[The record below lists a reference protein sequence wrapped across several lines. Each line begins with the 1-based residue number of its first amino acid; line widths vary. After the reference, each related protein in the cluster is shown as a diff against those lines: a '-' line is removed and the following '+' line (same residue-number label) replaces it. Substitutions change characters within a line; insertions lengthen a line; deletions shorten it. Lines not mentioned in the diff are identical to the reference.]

1 MFWATG
7 AANLAQVASELSK
20 LIIPYRPRAQFLDY
34 HATDKRFAASV
45 CHRRAGKTVARINR
59 LIKAAVCITRKQP
72 PGRFG
77 YLAPFRNQ
85 AKRIAWQYLK
95 YYAAPL
101 FDVGG
106 KPNEGDL
113 TITMPHN
120 GATIELFGADNA
132 DSMRGIYFDGI
143 VVDEAQG
150 IPRHVLT
157 QIILPC
163 LADYQGWLDCSGT
176 PKGWTNL
183 LGELVKMA
191 RADLPSWFLQVLRAS
206 ETNIIPAEELARL
219 KNLMSDNEYEQEFE
233 CSFDAAITGAVYGQQ
248 IAEADKAGRL
258 VKELPLADV
267 ETHTAWDLG
276 YDDSTAIWWFQIL
289 RGEIRI
295 VDYYENSGQD
305 ILHYCLVVNQR
316 ATDRGLRYG
325 KHYVPHD
332 AANELLAA
340 GGRSIVQQ
348 AFALGVRMTVVGATS
363 QQNGIEAFRKT
374 LGLCWFDEDRCE
386 QGLEALRQYQFEFDA
401 DKKVYRSK
409 PRHDW
414 ASHGAD
420 AGEIIGQVWRLPAAQ
435 EPKPAPRFLHDLKAE
450 DIFKPQKHRERRV

>member
-1 MFWATG
+1 MP
-7 AANLAQVASELSK
+7 K
-20 LIIPYRPRAQFLDY
+20 LIIPYRPRPQFRDY
-34 HATDKRFAASV
+34 HETAKRFAASV

-59 LIKAAVCITRKQP
+59 LIKSAVCITRTQP

-77 YLAPFRNQ
+77 YVAPFRNQ

-101 FDVGG
+101 FEVGG

-163 LADYQGWLDCSGT
+163 LADYEGWLDCSGT
-176 PKGWTNL
+176 PKGWANL

-191 RADLPSWFLQVLRAS
+191 RDDPDSWFLQVLRAS
-206 ETNIIPAEELARL
+206 ETGIISTDELRRL
-219 KNLMSDNEYEQEFE
+219 KALMSPNEYEQEFE

-248 IAEADKAGRL
+248 IAEADKEGRL
-258 VKELPLADV
+258 IKELPVADV

-276 YDDSTAIWWFQIL
+276 YDDATAIWWFQIL

-295 VDYYENSGQD
+295 IDYYENSGMD
-305 ILHYCLVVNQR
+305 IPHYCDVVNQR
-316 ATDRGLRYG
+316 GIDRELRYG

-363 QQNGIEAFRKT
+363 QQNGIEALRKT
-374 LGLCWFDEDRCE
+374 LSICWFDDTRCA
-386 QGLEALRQYQFEFDA
+386 QGLEALRQYQFEFDP

-420 AGEIIGQVWRLPAAQ
+420 AAEIIGQVWQVPRQP
-435 EPKPAPRFLHDLKAE
+435 EKPEKPRFMGMGMIAE
-450 DIFKPQKHRERRV
+450 DVFKTPPRKVSRI